1 VSTPTD
7 PYSSSSRR
15 PFEDDDILAPIDDAT
30 SDTPE
35 ASSQDASAP
44 AEENSESVIQGTSA
58 EHDAQ
63 ASDSMTPE
71 ASDGDANV
79 QSAPDGS
86 QTAADSALAG
96 ELAEAT
102 SPVEDALEDAAVEDA
117 SAEPEGY
124 TGPVESGDTVTGE
137 PPTATDER
145 PLANTDASAER
156 ATSPLDLPLRSASPD
171 AAHASLAEAIGM
183 TSEHEER
190 SAEDDTE
197 TTGPAVADT
206 PQESEE
212 ETVPTGWA
220 TPPPDPDTVP
230 AAPKSRAWTHTGVL
244 VATIVL
250 APVAWYLLSDAS
262 VRLSLVDNNPW
273 ATGHLNIAALLEL
286 LGGIAVATLIALLA
300 RASSLGVT
308 VAGALLSLFGCLAL
322 VLPRW
327 AQDSIINPLDD
338 AIGDINPLCGNIVH
352 HLGLDLGSGRML
364 MLGAALILAG
374 VISHG
379 ARRRGQ
385 RFGIVTTR
393 RRIALGDSES

>member
-1 VSTPTD
+1 MSTPTD

-30 SDTPE
+30 SDTRE
-35 ASSQDASAP
+35 TSSQDASAS
-44 AEENSESVIQGTSA
+44 AEENSESAIQGTSA
-58 EHDAQ
+58 EHNAQ
-63 ASDSMTPE
+63 ASTSMTPE
-71 ASDGDANV
+71 TPNGDPNV
-79 QSAPDGS
+79 HPAPDGS
-86 QTAADSALAG
+86 QTAADSALA
-96 ELAEAT
+96 EDLAAAT
-102 SPVEDALEDAAVEDA
+102 SPVEDTLQDAAVEDA
-117 SAEPEGY
+117 SVEPEEY
-124 TGPVESGDTVTGE
+124 TGPVESGDTVTSE
-137 PPTATDER
+137 PRTATDEQ
-145 PLANTDASAER
+145 PLTDSDASAET

-183 TSEHEER
+183 ASEHEER
-190 SAEDDTE
+190 NADDDTE
-197 TTGPAVADT
+197 ATGPAVADA
-206 PQESEE
+206 PQESGDKAL
-212 ETVPTGWA
+212 PTDWA

-230 AAPKSRAWTHTGVL
+230 AAPKSRAWTHTGAL
-244 VATIVL
+244 AATIVL

-262 VRLSLVDNNPW
+262 VRLSLVDGNPW

-308 VAGALLSLFGCLAL
+308 VAGVILSLFGCLAL

-327 AQDSIINPLDD
+327 TQGSIIDTLDT

-364 MLGAALILAG
+364 MFGAALMLAG

-393 RRIALGDSES
+393 RHIALGDSES